1 MQTTEFLS
9 LLPATI
15 DRTMVIG
22 QLRSQL
28 GNMNDNVIPSFK
40 ASQDVFDSGYKFRS
54 QLARNVEG
62 TFSRQR
68 MTANRINWVSDV
80 LIALETASEVIPR
93 FLSEIE
99 KLNSGVITRDGIDLR
114 TANILQLAEMNK
126 FMLNYAPKLL
136 LWVYAAEG
144 SATSAHVKEN
154 ITRGESEW
162 LTQNLGG
169 FAAVVQ
175 LYCRP
180 ASEINK
186 KLDGVAK
193 IPVAGVDFETA
204 SAVDFAKVDP
214 MRMGFI
220 GEDMLVALVSGISY
234 RLGKM
239 WAESSVK
246 EHNEQKELKTALEL
260 RLIELRMAMGGTTD
274 AVLTKR
280 IKYTEDRLSKLSYQI
295 AQYGV

>member
-1 MQTTEFLS
+1 METTEFLS
-9 LLPATI
+9 LLPATV
-15 DRTMVIG
+15 DRNTVIG
-22 QLRSQL
+22 QLRSQM
-28 GNMNDNVIPSFK
+28 GNMTENVIPSFK
-40 ASQDVFDSGYKFRS
+40 ASQDVFDGNYKFRS
-54 QLARNVEG
+54 QLARTVET
-62 TFSRQR
+62 TFVRQR
-68 MTANRINWVSDV
+68 MTANRTNWIGDV
-80 LIALETASEVIPR
+80 LTALETASEVIPR
-93 FLSEIE
+93 FLSEVE
-99 KLNSGVITRDGIDLR
+99 KLNSGIITRDGIDLR

-126 FMLNYAPKLL
+126 FMLSYAPKLL
-136 LWVYAAEG
+136 LWVMAAEG
-144 SATSAHVKEN
+144 AATSAHVKEN

-162 LTQNLGG
+162 LTQNLVG
-169 FAAVVQ
+169 FAAVVR

-193 IPVAGVDFETA
+193 IPVAGIDFETA
-204 SAVDFAKVDP
+204 TAVDFAKVDP

-234 RLGKM
+234 RLGKV
-239 WAESSVK
+239 WAEFSVK

-260 RLIELRMAMGGTTD
+260 RLIELRMAQNGTTD

>member
-1 MQTTEFLS
+1 METTEFLN
-9 LLPATI
+9 LLPATV
-15 DRTMVIG
+15 DRSMVIG
-22 QLRSQL
+22 QLRSQI
-28 GNMNDNVIPSFK
+28 GNMTDNVIPSFK
-40 ASQDVFDSGYKFRS
+40 AGQDLFDGSYKFRS
-54 QLARNVEG
+54 QLARNVES

-68 MTANRINWVSDV
+68 MTANRVNWVGDV
-80 LIALETASEVIPR
+80 LTALETASEVVPR

-99 KLNSGVITRDGIDLR
+99 KLNTGIITRDGIDLR

-126 FMLNYAPKLL
+126 FMLSYAPKLL
-136 LWVYAAEG
+136 LWVTAAEG
-144 SATSAHVKEN
+144 AATSAHVKEN

-169 FAAVVQ
+169 FAAIVR

-180 ASEINK
+180 AAEINK

-204 SAVDFAKVDP
+204 SAVDFTKVDP

-220 GEDMLVALVSGISY
+220 GEDLLAGFVSAVSY

-239 WAESSVK
+239 WAEYSVK

-260 RLIELRMAMGGTTD
+260 RLIELRMAQGGTTD